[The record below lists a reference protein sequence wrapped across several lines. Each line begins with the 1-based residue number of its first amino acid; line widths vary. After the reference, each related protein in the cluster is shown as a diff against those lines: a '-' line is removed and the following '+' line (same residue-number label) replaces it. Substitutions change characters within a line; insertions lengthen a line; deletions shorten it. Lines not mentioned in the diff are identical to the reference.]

1 MSEILRMYSKKRLAM
16 TAWVITMLV
25 MPIISIPLV
34 AAYEPG
40 DEAAIFGHTFTE
52 EYWTNDS
59 IDIQA
64 ENGNA
69 SLTASFVHVDT
80 FQAFMIAFNTIT
92 TNDSKEI
99 ILPYQLFGMHYS
111 TPEGQEVFIGAIFAF
126 LMVHNES
133 FGGNNLPDV
142 GNEDAWY
149 VVPITTANPW
159 LDVTPSVEA
168 IPVTKLGTNHYR
180 FGMRYTNITARI
192 VSADSP
198 GGFALSLLFP
208 ILTVLISELVI
219 EYDITIHDTTGEVHA
234 ETLYTLGQVHRA
246 RWLGLFPAEP
256 STLINDTMQ
265 ITAVHYLSVFTSNY
279 RVTSATTGNTITPPT
294 STTPLDDNI
303 TIQVG
308 DDNERAF
315 DIGMGRQY
323 ALLNESTDPWTTI
336 SESEDTVNALL
347 GARAGDFLL
356 VAWQAPLSAFVFAH
370 MAYGLS
376 DQIRSTYNSVES
388 LVSNAGTAF
397 HNSQWWY
404 AVSFPEWNGLRVE
417 QDPVYTAYT
426 SAFMPTSPTTPTTP
440 TGTTPDDG
448 GGGIFLLVLLGIG
461 VVAIVIIIRRR

>member
-1 MSEILRMYSKKRLAM
+1 
-16 TAWVITMLV
+16 
-25 MPIISIPLV
+25 
-34 AAYEPG
+34 
-40 DEAAIFGHTFTE
+40 
-52 EYWTNDS
+52 
-59 IDIQA
+59 
-64 ENGNA
+64 
-69 SLTASFVHVDT
+69 
-80 FQAFMIAFNTIT
+80 
-92 TNDSKEI
+92 
-99 ILPYQLFGMHYS
+99 
-111 TPEGQEVFIGAIFAF
+111 
-126 LMVHNES
+126 
-133 FGGNNLPDV
+133 
-142 GNEDAWY
+142 
-149 VVPITTANPW
+149 
-159 LDVTPSVEA
+159 
-168 IPVTKLGTNHYR
+168 
-180 FGMRYTNITARI
+180 
-192 VSADSP
+192 
-198 GGFALSLLFP
+198 
-208 ILTVLISELVI
+208 
-219 EYDITIHDTTGEVHA
+219 
-234 ETLYTLGQVHRA
+234 
-246 RWLGLFPAEP
+246 
-256 STLINDTMQ
+256 
-265 ITAVHYLSVFTSNY
+265 
-279 RVTSATTGNTITPPT
+279 VTSTTTGNTITPPT
-294 STTPLDDNI
+294 ATTPLDDNI

-376 DQIRSTYNSVES
+376 DQIRATYNSVQS